1 MPVVT
6 QMPAGVDEKATNICT
21 LTSWQN
27 YDASGNKLNTI
38 MNAVMYLKD
47 GYYFKMP
54 DRWLGN
60 VTARS
65 NAESREL
72 TFYMWDNKKSV
83 LGDKLLTIY
92 RYTEQQWNEADNGNM
107 IRLDEPTLGKA
118 VYAAELFTTDKN
130 EEMNITAKEVR
141 DMFVIM

>member
-1 MPVVT
+1 MIELHP
-6 QMPAGVDEKATNICT
+6 
-21 LTSWQN
+21 LT
-27 YDASGNKLNTI
+27 
-38 MNAVMYLKD
+38 LKD
-47 GYYFKMP
+47 KSWCDEIFAME
-54 DRWLGN
+54 DSQSADFNFGN
-60 VTARS
+60 I
-65 NAESREL
+65 
-72 TFYMWDNKKSV
+72 YMWDNKKSV